1 MSDELRNRQ
10 FELFF
15 EGFSLEEVREVLEQF
30 PRTKPTDYFDDEDVP
45 FPIMVGYSTAVPPE
59 EIQEFVKERL
69 GYRPPTDEQLEELG
83 SFDDVRAFTR
93 T

>member
-1 MSDELRNRQ
+1 MDDELRNRNIA
-10 FELFF
+10 LFF

-30 PRTKPTDYFDDEDVP
+30 PRTKPTDYTDDEEGS
-45 FPIMVGYSTAVPPE
+45 FPVMVGYSTPVPPE

-69 GYRPPTDEQLEELG
+69 GYRPPSDKEFETLPDLE
-83 SFDDVRAFTR
+83 SVRAFAR